1 MLRQYNLV
9 TFLYFGVASVLS
21 TFYYPFLTQGIGL
34 SLDQVSKV
42 VAFGALFSIVSQPY
56 LSHMFAKSH
65 NKKAFMLMYLSLLA
79 IVNIAIFL
87 VNQSW
92 IYLFAV
98 LYGIIALPLIGT
110 YEIYIE
116 KISAVKGFEYSKVRK
131 WGSIGL
137 GSIAFIGGSVI
148 ALAGFPLL
156 HGLSLVFL
164 ALCAWIIYRY
174 FDAIEAQEQ
183 RKKPQYRKAFSNKH
197 VLVIFVMSFLGLGSY
212 IGIDFAFS
220 PYLTSLTGDATFSN
234 QIFSISTGVKV
245 FLEFATFTVL
255 GVYFKTYNVKKALIL
270 VFVLTGIRFLC
281 ISSGILPIVVIGDQF
296 HGIAFPLFL
305 VTVFKYL
312 RQLVSEDLVPSCY
325 GIVSMLI
332 FGISNF
338 MYPPLFASIQSS
350 AGYSVMYGV
359 NVALSIVT
367 ILIGAL
373 MLPKMRMNK
382 LERGTAS
389 PHTTPGCTFGS
400 NVR

>member
-1 MLRQYNLV
+1 MKQYNLV

-21 TFYYPFLTQGIGL
+21 TFYYPFLTQDIGL

-56 LSHMFAKSH
+56 LSYLFSKFR

-79 IVNIAIFL
+79 IVNIAMLFM
-87 VNQSW
+87 NQSW
-92 IYLFAV
+92 MYVFAV
-98 LYGIIALPLIGT
+98 LYGCIALPLIGT

-137 GSIAFIGGSVI
+137 GSIALIGGSLI

-164 ALCAWIIYRY
+164 ALCAWVIYRK
-174 FDAIEAQEQ
+174 FDSIEDQEK
-183 RKKPQYRKAFSNKH
+183 RKKLQYRKTFSNKQ
-197 VLVIFVMSFLGLGSY
+197 VLVIFAMSFLGLGSY

-220 PYLTSLTGDATFSN
+220 PYLTSLTGDTTLSN
-234 QIFSISTGVKV
+234 QIFSVSTGFKV

-255 GVYFKTYNVKKALIL
+255 GVYFKSYDVKKALIL
-270 VFVLTGIRFLC
+270 VFVITAIRFLC
-281 ISSGILPIVVIGDQF
+281 ISTGTLPIVVIGDQL

-312 RQLVSEDLVPSCY
+312 RQWVSEDLVPSCY

-338 MYPPLFASIQSS
+338 VYPPLFASIQSS
-350 AGYSVMYGV
+350 AGYTVMYGI
-359 NVALSIVT
+359 NVALSILTV
-367 ILIGAL
+367 LIGVL
-373 MLPKMRMNK
+373 MLPKMSMTNR
-382 LERGTAS
+382 EREA
-389 PHTTPGCTFGS
+389 
-400 NVR
+400 V